1 MSVVEGTKQGDEDL
15 DATRRI
21 PVAKRCGVSVAEAR
35 DDVLERL
42 SVDVFHDE
50 EELAALV
57 EADVVDW
64 HDARMIELTDDAN
77 LIDEAHHG
85 TRAASGKETLAC
97 NFSPDVAIV
106 DDAGDE
112 HAASLVVVDELA
124 QAGELATTEGDE
136 LAAYNVRR
144 GVAMARASVVDAREL
159 DARPVDHAI
168 VAELRHACAEL
179 SRSLV
184 VQSNA
189 SANREK
195 VIFAAA
201 TKMIETQAARL
212 ELLEADRT
220 ADQAQRLA
228 LFAQYQALL
237 DGAEER
243 AIARTDAA
251 AVSSA
256 KADAIREAVSL
267 LSTVGNRLAM
277 SGTGK
282 ATPREYA
289 LLRVV
294 AAVLNDPERK
304 AAWYSAL
311 GPDAPKV
318 MEAIGAMSETLE
330 ESPGADAPK
339 Q

>member
-1 MSVVEGTKQGDEDL
+1 MRT
-15 DATRRI
+15 
-21 PVAKRCGVSVAEAR
+21 
-35 DDVLERL
+35 
-42 SVDVFHDE
+42 VD
-50 EELAALV
+50 ELAAFLSRAVGERGAVVRVVRLAPLRVLATLRAPAGRVV
-57 EADVVDW
+57 ELAAQAHAIASADG
-64 HDARMIELTDDAN
+64 RELR
-77 LIDEAHHG
+77 G
-85 TRAASGKETLAC
+85 PRSY
-97 NFSPDVAIV
+97 DVAIV